1 MTGTSGEI
9 WMLYTKKA
17 DFARIAQKFG
27 IDPVT
32 ARIITNRGISGE
44 EEIEKYLH
52 GTLADLH
59 DPALLPG
66 AGKAADLILQRIRSG
81 SRIRVVG
88 DYDIDGV
95 CAAYI
100 LVTALRRLG
109 ADCDY
114 DIPDRIKDGYGI
126 NEAIIRRA
134 HEDGIDTIVTCDNGI
149 SAKSQVE
156 LAKAFG
162 MTVVVTDHHEVPTE
176 REESGQDAAAED
188 NKSEESGRDAAAEN
202 RRPEESRQVV
212 PPADVVID
220 PKLSE
225 SRYPFVEICGAVVA
239 WKLVKLIFAA
249 AGRPEEEWLDWLEF
263 AAIATVG
270 DVMPLTDENRIIVR
284 HGLRKIGKTEN
295 AGLRMLVEKTGLD
308 PRQITAYHV
317 GFVIGPCINAGGRL
331 ETARLALELFLSE
344 DPEETERMAQALR
357 DLNDRRKDMTEKAVQ
372 EATELV
378 NTRYSADS
386 VLVVYLPDCHESL
399 AGIIAGRLRE
409 HYQKP
414 AIVLTDGAEAVK
426 GSGRSIESYHM
437 FLKLTEV
444 SDLLLKYGGHPMAA
458 GLSLKRENVDLFRE
472 KLNEN
477 AGLSEEDFKAK
488 IWIDVPMPL
497 GYITEKLVEE
507 LRILEP
513 YGQGNEKPQ
522 FALKSLYIRACRVM
536 GKNRNVVRM
545 TLQEQDGF
553 AMDALWFG
561 NGDEFE
567 RERAGRRFVDIIYY
581 PDINE
586 YGGNRSLQAVVRRYR
601 FH

>member
-17 DFARIAQKFG
+17 DFAGIAQKFG

-188 NKSEESGRDAAAEN
+188 NKSEESGRDAAAED
-202 RRPEESRQVV
+202 RKPEESRQMV

-239 WKLVKLIFAA
+239 WKLVKLIYAA

-378 NTRYSADS
+378 NARYSADS

-409 HYQKP
+409 QYQKP
-414 AIVLTDGAEAVK
+414 AIVLTDGTEAVK
-426 GSGRSIESYHM
+426 GSGRSIEGYHM